1 MISVKGLV
9 AAPYTAFTAS
19 GDVDYGRVEAQQKY
33 YKDNGIS
40 GVFACGTTGEGSA
53 LTTEE
58 KKLLLKEWVKY
69 REPGFAVIAF
79 LGGTSTRE
87 CISLARYADEVGVDA
102 VAMTAPYYQKAANV
116 RDLVLT
122 LSEVASEVPQTP
134 FFYYHIP
141 VLTHVNFPMI
151 ELLKLA
157 DEMIPNFA
165 GIKYT
170 YEDLMDF
177 QLCVEFKD
185 RKYKI
190 MYGRDEMML
199 PALSVGADTFIG
211 STYGYSA
218 PVYHELMKAYASGDM
233 KKAAALQLETNRM
246 IQLLGKYGNGAGK
259 AFMKAAGFDM
269 GPTRLPFHTLTDEEY
284 AAFLADLSKTS
295 FERYKNVLK

>member
-1 MISVKGLV
+1 MKGLIV
-9 AAPYTAFTAS
+9 APFTAFTPD
-19 GDVDYGRVEAQQKY
+19 GEIDVARVGLQAKY
-33 YKDNGIS
+33 YRDNGIS

-53 LTTEE
+53 LTLGER
-58 KKLLLKEWVKY
+58 KRLLSEWAKY
-69 REPGFAVIAF
+69 RGEDLAVIAF
-79 LGGTSTRE
+79 IGGTSVKEAQELACHAAE
-87 CISLARYADEVGVDA
+87 CGLDA

-116 RDLVLT
+116 HELALT
-122 LSEVASEVPQTP
+122 LAEVAAAVPGMP

-141 VLTHVNFPMI
+141 VLTHVAFPMI
-151 ELLKLA
+151 SLVRELDALV
-157 DEMIPNFA
+157 PNFA
-165 GIKYT
+165 GLKYT
-170 YEDLMDF
+170 DYDLMDF

-295 FERYKNVLK
+295 FEKYKNVLK